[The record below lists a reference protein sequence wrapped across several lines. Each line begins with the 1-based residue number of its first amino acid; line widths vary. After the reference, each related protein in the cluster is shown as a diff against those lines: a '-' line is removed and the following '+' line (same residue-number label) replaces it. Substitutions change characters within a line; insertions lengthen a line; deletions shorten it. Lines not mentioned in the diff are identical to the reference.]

1 MPSDRDIGR
10 TNDGET
16 TPGNRGLARGMRVSI
31 FAAIEPAFVFSG
43 FCVGLLVGMTGVG
56 GGSLMTPLLVLLFGV
71 HPATAV
77 GTDLLFA
84 AATKGVGMAVHGF
97 NRTVDWSVTALLALG
112 SIPATAATLWLL
124 SQVQASTGGG
134 TKLISLV
141 LGLALIVTSATLIFR
156 RFLRR
161 LVETRHLAEEGREDR
176 RGLATVV
183 LGAVLGVVVSI
194 SSVGAGAIGM
204 TALLM
209 LYPRRP
215 IARLIG
221 SDIAHAVPLT
231 LIAGLG
237 HWMIGSVDLA
247 LLGALLVGSVPGVI
261 IGSAFGPRL
270 PEPALRTVLAVVLAL
285 VGAKLVFG

>member
-1 MPSDRDIGR
+1 MSILASIAPVHVFA
-10 TNDGET
+10 
-16 TPGNRGLARGMRVSI
+16 GLG
-31 FAAIEPAFVFSG
+31 
-43 FCVGLLVGMTGVG
+43 VGLLVGMTGVG

-84 AATKGVGMAVHGF
+84 ALTKTAGMAVHGV
-97 NRTVDWSVTALLALG
+97 NKTVDWAVTGLLALG
-112 SIPATAATLWLL
+112 SIPATAVTLYAL
-124 SQVQASTGGG
+124 SHVQASTGGAS
-134 TKLISLV
+134 KLIAFV
-141 LGLALIVTSATLIFR
+141 LGLMLIVTSATLIFR

-161 LVETRHLAEEGREDR
+161 LVERRHIADVGHEDE
-176 RGLATVV
+176 RGIATVV
-183 LGAVLGVVVSI
+183 LGAVLGIVVSI

-237 HWMIGSVDLA
+237 HWMIGSVDFA
-247 LLGALLVGSVPGVI
+247 LLGSLLVGSIPGVV
-261 IGSAFGPRL
+261 IGSSIGPRL
-270 PEPALRTVLAVVLAL
+270 PEPALRMVLAVILAL
-285 VGAKLVFG
+285 VGVKLVMG

>member
-1 MPSDRDIGR
+1 
-10 TNDGET
+10 
-16 TPGNRGLARGMRVSI
+16 MRVSI
-31 FAAIEPAFVFSG
+31 FAAIEPAHVFSG
-43 FCVGLLVGMTGVG
+43 FGVGLLVGMTGVG
-56 GGSLMTPLLVLLFGV
+56 GGSLMTPLLVLLFGI

-84 AATKGVGMAVHGF
+84 ATTKSAGMAVHGF
-97 NRTVDWSVTALLALG
+97 NRTIDWSVTALLALG
-112 SIPATAATLWLL
+112 SIPATALTLWLL
-124 SQVQASTGGG
+124 SQVQATTGGG
-134 TKLISLV
+134 GKLISIV
-141 LGLALIVTSATLIFR
+141 LGLALIVTAATLLLR
-156 RFLRR
+156 RWLRR
-161 LVETRHLAEEGREDR
+161 LVERRQLASEGQEDR
-176 RGLATVV
+176 RGAATVA

-231 LIAGLG
+231 LIAGMG

-247 LLGALLVGSVPGVI
+247 LLGSLLIGSLPGVV
-261 IGSAFGPRL
+261 IGSALGPRL
-270 PEPALRTVLAVVLAL
+270 PEPALRTLLAVILAI